1 MEDLLKEEAGPPRT
15 PLLRSPQRPR
25 AIPQNA
31 GEESERD
38 GRRRRSPASPS
49 VKSSSMAALGSRL
62 DGDGD
67 DELLRRLH
75 LELVLME
82 PLHLITAVTSK
93 VVPVS
98 VDSPDTA

>member
-1 MEDLLKEEAGPPRT
+1 
-15 PLLRSPQRPR
+15 
-25 AIPQNA
+25 
-31 GEESERD
+31 
-38 GRRRRSPASPS
+38 
-49 VKSSSMAALGSRL
+49 MAALGSRL